1 MRVTSLGF
9 QTDLALRI
17 MEGAEVTDRG
27 GYLVIRSPGNPDYWW
42 GNYLLLAEVPEPGTG
57 GAWLARF
64 AAEFPAARHVAVVE
78 TKTVTLPKAEEQ
90 CPKCGN
96 GEAYWV
102 LRQTR
107 GADEPETRIFECTKC
122 GHKWREY
129 Q

>member
-1 MRVTSLGF
+1 MFCPRCKRLMRPQS
-9 QTDLALRI
+9 
-17 MEGAEVTDRG
+17 G
-27 GYLVIRSPGNPDYWW
+27 GGGWVCPGC
-42 GNYLLLAEVPEPGTG
+42 GERVAFGRTKEIGRTEATG
-57 GAWLARF
+57 R
-64 AAEFPAARHVAVVE
+64 RMAVVE
-78 TKTVTLPKAEEQ
+78 AKAAATLPTADEA

-96 GEAYWV
+96 PRAYWV

>member
-1 MRVTSLGF
+1 MFCPKCKRLMRPDQASRAWICVACGTRVKMG
-9 QTDLALRI
+9 R
-17 MEGAEVTDRG
+17 GREVG
-27 GYLVIRSPGNPDYWW
+27 RSAP
-42 GNYLLLAEVPEPGTG
+42 TG
-57 GAWLARF
+57 KSMATVEEK
-64 AAEFPAARHVAVVE
+64 AAA
-78 TKTVTLPKAEEQ
+78 TLPSADEE

-96 GEAYWV
+96 GKAYYV

>member
-1 MRVTSLGF
+1 MFCPKCHRLMRPDKAHGVWVCSSCGTKVPVGRVVEVGKSNATGR
-9 QTDLALRI
+9 TMSVI
-17 MEGAEVTDRG
+17 EEGKGPQLPT
-27 GYLVIRSPGNPDYWW
+27 
-42 GNYLLLAEVPEPGTG
+42 
-57 GAWLARF
+57 
-64 AAEFPAARHVAVVE
+64 AAE
-78 TKTVTLPKAEEQ
+78 T

-96 GEAYWV
+96 DLAYWV

>member
-1 MRVTSLGF
+1 MRPDRARGVWRCNACGTEVPLG
-9 QTDLALRI
+9 TGVAVVHRT
-17 MEGAEVTDRG
+17 APRG
-27 GYLVIRSPGNPDYWW
+27 G
-42 GNYLLLAEVPEPGTG
+42 
-57 GAWLARF
+57 
-64 AAEFPAARHVAVVE
+64 VAVVE
-78 TKTVTLPKAEEQ
+78 SKTATLPKTDEV

-107 GADEPETRIFECTKC
+107 GADEPETRIFECTRC

>member
-1 MRVTSLGF
+1 MR
-9 QTDLALRI
+9 
-17 MEGAEVTDRG
+17 
-27 GYLVIRSPGNPDYWW
+27 PDKAAGVWKCQAC
-42 GNYLLLAEVPEPGTG
+42 GTEVPLGHAVEVGRSAVTG
-57 GAWLARF
+57 RQ
-64 AAEFPAARHVAVVE
+64 VAVVE
-78 TKTVTLPKAEEQ
+78 GAKAPTLPTTQEE

-96 GEAYWV
+96 NEAYWV

>member
-1 MRVTSLGF
+1 MFCPKCKRLMRPDKAAGVWRCASCGTKVALGNG
-9 QTDLALRI
+9 R
-17 MEGAEVTDRG
+17 EVGKSAPVGREMS
-27 GYLVIRSPGNPDYWW
+27 VIEEKVSTLP
-42 GNYLLLAEVPEPGTG
+42 T
-57 GAWLARF
+57 
-64 AAEFPAARHVAVVE
+64 AAEE
-78 TKTVTLPKAEEQ
+78 

-96 GEAYWV
+96 PEAYWV

>member
-1 MRVTSLGF
+1 MRPDRAAHVWRCAACGRTVPLG
-9 QTDLALRI
+9 R
-17 MEGAEVTDRG
+17 GVEVRHSEPRG
-27 GYLVIRSPGNPDYWW
+27 R
-42 GNYLLLAEVPEPGTG
+42 E
-57 GAWLARF
+57 
-64 AAEFPAARHVAVVE
+64 VAVVE
-78 TKTVTLPKAEEQ
+78 TKTATLPKTEEQ

>member
-1 MRVTSLGF
+1 MFCPKCKRLMRPDRAAHVWRCPGCGHTIALG
-9 QTDLALRI
+9 R
-17 MEGAEVTDRG
+17 GVEVG
-27 GYLVIRSPGNPDYWW
+27 RSTP
-42 GNYLLLAEVPEPGTG
+42 EVRE
-57 GAWLARF
+57 
-64 AAEFPAARHVAVVE
+64 VAVVE
-78 TKTVTLPKAEEQ
+78 TKTVTLPKAEET

>member
-1 MRVTSLGF
+1 MAFCPKCKRLMRP
-9 QTDLALRI
+9 
-17 MEGAEVTDRG
+17 DRAAG
-27 GYLVIRSPGNPDYWW
+27 VWRCSACGTEIPL
-42 GNYLLLAEVPEPGTG
+42 GTG
-57 GAWLARF
+57 
-64 AAEFPAARHVAVVE
+64 VAVVHSVPTHRSMDVVE
-78 TKTVTLPKAEEQ
+78 TKVVTLPKTEET

-107 GADEPETRIFECTKC
+107 GSDEPETRIFECTTC

>member
-1 MRVTSLGF
+1 MQFCPKCKRLMRPDKAAGVWRCATCGSKVPLG
-9 QTDLALRI
+9 
-17 MEGAEVTDRG
+17 EGTAI
-27 GYLVIRSPGNPDYWW
+27 LH
-42 GNYLLLAEVPEPGTG
+42 
-57 GAWLARF
+57 
-64 AAEFPAARHVAVVE
+64 AAATQRTMDVVE
-78 TKTVTLPKAEEQ
+78 TRVATLPKAEET
-90 CPKCGN
+90 CPKCAH

>member
-1 MRVTSLGF
+1 MFCPKCKRLMRPDKAAGVWKCGACGTKVPLG
-9 QTDLALRI
+9 TAR
-17 MEGAEVTDRG
+17 EVGKVEATGRPMT
-27 GYLVIRSPGNPDYWW
+27 VI
-42 GNYLLLAEVPEPGTG
+42 
-57 GAWLARF
+57 
-64 AAEFPAARHVAVVE
+64 E
-78 TKTVTLPKAEEQ
+78 TKTVTLPTADEE

-96 GEAYWV
+96 NKAYWV

>member
-1 MRVTSLGF
+1 MFCPKCKRLMRPDKADGVWKCSACGTKVPLG
-9 QTDLALRI
+9 QAKVVGKQEAT
-17 MEGAEVTDRG
+17 
-27 GYLVIRSPGNPDYWW
+27 
-42 GNYLLLAEVPEPGTG
+42 
-57 GAWLARF
+57 ARPMTVL
-64 AAEFPAARHVAVVE
+64 EE
-78 TKTVTLPKAEEQ
+78 KTATLPTAQEE

-96 GEAYWV
+96 SQAYWV

>member
-1 MRVTSLGF
+1 MFCPKCKRLMRPDRAAGVWLCGSCGTKVPLGHAKEVGTSAPVGREMRVIEEKTSTLP
-9 QTDLALRI
+9 T
-17 MEGAEVTDRG
+17 
-27 GYLVIRSPGNPDYWW
+27 
-42 GNYLLLAEVPEPGTG
+42 
-57 GAWLARF
+57 
-64 AAEFPAARHVAVVE
+64 AAEE
-78 TKTVTLPKAEEQ
+78 

-96 GEAYWV
+96 PEAYWV

>member
-1 MRVTSLGF
+1 MRPDRAAHVWRCPGCGHTQALG
-9 QTDLALRI
+9 R
-17 MEGAEVTDRG
+17 GVEVGRSTPQGRG
-27 GYLVIRSPGNPDYWW
+27 G
-42 GNYLLLAEVPEPGTG
+42 
-57 GAWLARF
+57 
-64 AAEFPAARHVAVVE
+64 VAVVE
-78 TKTVTLPKAEEQ
+78 TKTPTLPKAEET

-107 GADEPETRIFECTKC
+107 GSDEPETRIFECTKC

>member
-1 MRVTSLGF
+1 MFCPNCKRLMRPDKAAGVWKCAACGHKVPLGK
-9 QTDLALRI
+9 A
-17 MEGAEVTDRG
+17 
-27 GYLVIRSPGNPDYWW
+27 
-42 GNYLLLAEVPEPGTG
+42 
-57 GAWLARF
+57 
-64 AAEFPAARHVAVVE
+64 VE
-78 TKTVTLPKAEEQ
+78 TGRSEAKGREMAVLEEGSAAGTLPTAVEE

-96 GEAYWV
+96 EKAYWV

>member
-1 MRVTSLGF
+1 MFCPNCKRLLRPDRAAGVWRCAACGTTVPLGRG
-9 QTDLALRI
+9 T
-17 MEGAEVTDRG
+17 EVG
-27 GYLVIRSPGNPDYWW
+27 RSDPQG
-42 GNYLLLAEVPEPGTG
+42 
-57 GAWLARF
+57 RS
-64 AAEFPAARHVAVVE
+64 VAVVE
-78 TKTVTLPKAEEQ
+78 GKVPTLPKAAEQ

>member
-1 MRVTSLGF
+1 MFCPKCKRLMRPDRAINAWKCPACGTKVPMG
-9 QTDLALRI
+9 R
-17 MEGAEVTDRG
+17 GVEVG
-27 GYLVIRSPGNPDYWW
+27 KSAP
-42 GNYLLLAEVPEPGTG
+42 TG
-57 GAWLARF
+57 KAM
-64 AAEFPAARHVAVVE
+64 AVLE
-78 TKTVTLPKAEEQ
+78 ERMATLPTAQEQ

-96 GEAYWV
+96 MEAYWV

>member
-1 MRVTSLGF
+1 MFCPKCKHLMRPDKASKKWVC
-9 QTDLALRI
+9 
-17 MEGAEVTDRG
+17 GACGETVKMASGAGAVAQSEPTKREMT
-27 GYLVIRSPGNPDYWW
+27 IISEKKNQNPT
-42 GNYLLLAEVPEPGTG
+42 A
-57 GAWLARF
+57 
-64 AAEFPAARHVAVVE
+64 
-78 TKTVTLPKAEEQ
+78 KEE

-96 GEAYWV
+96 DLAYWV